1 MHMGSLVVRTSERL
15 GFDSKEGHGRGGV
28 TMQSSILGQRANVHV
43 VNSEQ
48 SMVNP
53 LKISVVNGQTAQD
66 GRSKV

>member
-1 MHMGSLVVRTSERL
+1 
-15 GFDSKEGHGRGGV
+15 
-28 TMQSSILGQRANVHV
+28 MQSSILGQRANVHV